1 MATPQRD
8 HPATPVLIA
17 AMAVAVLAGAP
28 LVFLLWDAINHL
40 LTGDVGDIAALP
52 TLVAAVVFAVLLWV
66 LGRSVLRVM
75 GQDDP
80 HVGAESPENASS
92 EGAEPDLPST
102 PPAPE
107 TP

>member
-28 LVFLLWDAINHL
+28 LVFLLWDALNHL
-40 LTGDVGDIAALP
+40 LTGDIGDIAALP
-52 TLVAAVVFAVLLWV
+52 TLV
-66 LGRSVLRVM
+66 
-75 GQDDP
+75 P
-80 HVGAESPENASS
+80 HVGAESPENASG
-92 EGAEPDLPST
+92 EGADLPST